1 MTIAIGTIIVVGTL
15 LWIVAYHIERYSN
28 NSSYSFTFNMGWW
41 LPVSIFLFPGIMFLV
56 QGNKIYK
63 SEPLAPVAIMEL
75 IIVIIILGI
84 IVVLLPSDN
93 SSYIERVKKLEEQ
106 KNSRYIEENSGSI
119 QND

>member
-1 MTIAIGTIIVVGTL
+1 MMIAIGTIIVVGTL

-28 NSSYSFTFNMGWW
+28 NSSYSFTFNMGW

-75 IIVIIILGI
+75 IIVFIILGI

-93 SSYIERVKKLEEQ
+93 TSYIERAKKLEEQ